1 MSSYYATTAL
11 LLLAAFVILGLGFN
25 RSRSMGKIGLLAW
38 LQSVVLMGPWLL
50 MLGLLNLGITLD
62 LASTLLIVVLS
73 IGLYILL
80 GRRLRFLAKQNQ
92 DALPSSTFRPPAEDV
107 KSESLSTS
115 DAAESP
121 ASDRAPSCTDSPE
134 SQTAAS
140 EAALKN
146 SLTEIL
152 PLPISTEDLQT
163 IQGIFGIDTYFP
175 TETIPYQDG
184 VIVQGNLRGDAIKV
198 HAQLTEQL
206 EEKLPEQY
214 RLFLVENTDGKP
226 IVIVLPR
233 RNDPKVGG
241 WTQKLFAVILSLAT
255 VTSCLITGA
264 FLLSYNLI
272 EQPERLTEAL
282 PIGLGLVGVLV
293 AHEVG
298 HYSIAHRYQVKL
310 SWPFPFPALQIGSFG
325 VFNRFE
331 SLLPSRQSLFDIA
344 FAGPAAGGL
353 VALGLLIV
361 GLILSPA
368 NPTLPLDIS
377 FLKGSILVGMIA
389 RLFLGDTLHVAKVLV
404 HPLVGVGW
412 IGLVIT
418 ALNLMPAGSLDG
430 GRIIQAIY
438 GRKIAR
444 TSTWVTLI
452 FLAIIA
458 LANPIALYWAIIILL
473 LQRDLER
480 PSLNELVEPDD
491 TRAVLGLVALFLMVA
506 ILMPLSP
513 GLAMRMGIGI

>member
-11 LLLAAFVILGLGFN
+11 LLLAAFVILGLGFK
-25 RSRSMGKIGLLAW
+25 RAQPMGQIGLLAW

-50 MLGLLNLGITLD
+50 LLGLLNLGITLD
-62 LASTLLIVVLS
+62 IASILFVVVLS
-73 IGLYILL
+73 IGLYIFL
-80 GRRLRFLAKQNQ
+80 GRRIRYLASQQNEPFQSRLSTPQELNSEPSQSTETESDQNIQ
-92 DALPSSTFRPPAEDV
+92 DRPTPPS
-107 KSESLSTS
+107 KESLN
-115 DAAESP
+115 D
-121 ASDRAPSCTDSPE
+121 
-134 SQTAAS
+134 
-140 EAALKN
+140 ALKN
-146 SLTEIL
+146 IL
-152 PLPISTEDLQT
+152 PPPISAEDLQE
-163 IQGIFGIDTYFP
+163 IKSIFGIDTYYL
-175 TETIPYQDG
+175 TETLPYQDG
-184 VIVQGNLRGDAIKV
+184 VIIQGNLRGEV
-198 HAQLTEQL
+198 NQVYAQLTEQL
-206 EEKLPEQY
+206 EQKLPEQY
-214 RLFLVENTDGKP
+214 RLFLVENTEGKP

-241 WTQKLFAVILSLAT
+241 WTQKLFAGTLSLAT
-255 VTSCLITGA
+255 VGSCLITGA
-264 FLLSYNLI
+264 FLLSFNLI
-272 EQPERLTEAL
+272 EQPERLSEAL

-298 HYSIAHRYQVKL
+298 HHIAAHRYQVKL

-331 SLLPSRQSLFDIA
+331 SLLPDRQSLFDIA

-353 VALGLLIV
+353 FALGLLIV
-361 GLILSPA
+361 GLILSPS

-377 FLKGSILVGMIA
+377 FLQGSILVGTMA
-389 RLFLGDTLHVAKVLV
+389 RLFLGNTLQAAKVFV

-444 TSTWVTLI
+444 TSTWITMI

-480 PSLNELVEPDD
+480 PSLNELTEPDD

-513 GLAMRMGIGI
+513 SLAIRLGIGT